1 MKKICVG
8 MSGASGAPIAIKLL
22 ERLKEIP
29 DTEVHLVMT
38 HGAELTIEQET
49 GYSVNEVKALSDFC
63 YGLEEIGEK
72 PASGSF
78 NMDAMIVVPCSM
90 KTVAG
95 IVSGYSDNLLLRAAD
110 VTIKE
115 GRSLILVARESPLS
129 PIHLRNLNELA
140 QIGVRIIPPM
150 ISYYQGFN
158 TLEEWT
164 DSFVERLLRA
174 LGMDGRVTE
183 WQECKHDKEPKYMY
197 KIYYYC
203 RAGKRNNSTA

>member
-22 ERLKEIP
+22 ERLKEIL

-115 GRSLILVARESPLS
+115 GRPLILV
-129 PIHLRNLNELA
+129 
-140 QIGVRIIPPM
+140 PPM
-150 ISYYQGFN
+150 ISYYQGFH

-183 WQECKHDKEPKYMY
+183 WQGM
-197 KIYYYC
+197 
-203 RAGKRNNSTA
+203 

>member
-22 ERLKEIP
+22 ERLKEIL

-90 KTVAG
+90 KSVAG

-115 GRSLILVARESPLS
+115 GRPLILVARESSLS

-150 ISYYQGFN
+150 ISYYQGFH

-183 WQECKHDKEPKYMY
+183 WQGM
-197 KIYYYC
+197 
-203 RAGKRNNSTA
+203 

>member
-72 PASGSF
+72 PASGRF

-115 GRSLILVARESPLS
+115 GRPLILVARESPLS

-183 WQECKHDKEPKYMY
+183 WQGM
-197 KIYYYC
+197 
-203 RAGKRNNSTA
+203 